1 MASQNYPAPGT
12 FFKPV
17 GLYSYFL
24 EVVEINLT
32 LGGRTHWVT
41 YWTMRRWGMSDDRQQ
56 PVDDG
61 HISLCH
67 EDLIPIGNGKV
78 LKSRGWKRADTSGYY
93 EHSPKYYRQIGF
105 KGQQQALF

>member
-1 MASQNYPAPGT
+1 MASQHYPAPGT

-32 LGGRTHWVT
+32 PDGRTHWVT

-67 EDLIPIGNGKV
+67 EDLIPLGNGNV
-78 LKSRGWKRADTSGYY
+78 LESRRWLSSASGY
-93 EHSPKYYRQIGF
+93 EHTPRYYQQIEV